1 VAFRAADCPPD
12 VRRFVV
18 ERSVVGR
25 SVAGHS
31 AAGFAEFPDAYCSAD
46 EEHFLFGH
54 LPPVVEDA
62 APRSAAAEQH
72 SDVSPAVE
80 PHSPGL
86 RVAVVFPDLAA

>member
-1 VAFRAADCPPD
+1 VAFQAADCPAD

-25 SVAGHS
+25 SVAEHS

-46 EEHFLFGH
+46 EEHSLFGH

-62 APRSAAAEQH
+62 APRFAVAGLH
-72 SDVSPAVE
+72 SDVSPAAE
-80 PHSPGL
+80 PHSRGL